1 MPLCKIL
8 GAAKSHG
15 RYLVLAEII
24 LDGEPFERC
33 ERPHDEVDLVAL
45 NQFNGFCLRSRRHAR
60 GVGDDKFDGSARK
73 REVLVFQ
80 KAANPL
86 LKVNAS
92 GCEPAGFHGHQSDLD
107 RFLLRNN
114 RFCYLPDCGSGA
126 GCPQKFTP
134 AFLSCHLILR
144 WSAFATGCAGHHPP
158 FIIRMPARSPGPAA
172 PAVKPRLRPE
182 RQFWILPNSPL
193 APWWILDLPRSRS
206 RAPSKPTYPP
216 APDDARY

>member
-60 GVGDDKFDGSARK
+60 GVGDDKFDGLARK
-73 REVLVFQ
+73 LEVLVFQ

-92 GCEPAGFHGHQSDLD
+92 GREPAGFHGHQSDLD
-107 RFLLRNN
+107 WFLLRDG
-114 RFCYLPDCGSGA
+114 RFAICPIAAAALVAARNLRRLIFLATSSSLGRRPLPGA
-126 GCPQKFTP
+126 RVTTLPSLFVC
-134 AFLSCHLILR
+134 R
-144 WSAFATGCAGHHPP
+144 
-158 FIIRMPARSPGPAA
+158 RARRGPAE
-172 PAVKPRLRPE
+172 PAVKPRLRTE
-182 RQFWILPNSPL
+182 RQFW
-193 APWWILDLPRSRS
+193 
-206 RAPSKPTYPP
+206 
-216 APDDARY
+216 